1 MSQPD
6 IVPIDGRPEGGE
18 LALPPDDSSLHPI
31 PLNWMELYESLGE
44 RVFRLLHRMTGDAAL
59 AEDLVHET
67 FLRVHQAQGRF
78 EGRGDLAA
86 WVYRIAGNLGRD
98 ELRSREMRSRRLLLF
113 PEPTPPGPDHEL
125 RVVLERALDTLDE
138 GHREVVLLHDVD
150 GYTHNEIAEMLGI
163 REGTSRARLSRARAS
178 LRETL
183 GPDFQRE

>member
-1 MSQPD
+1 MSQPE
-6 IVPIDGRPEGGE
+6 IVPIDRRPGGE
-18 LALPPDDSSLHPI
+18 ELDLPSDGVSRPGA
-31 PLNWMELYESLGE
+31 LNWRELYETLGE

-67 FLRVHQAQGRF
+67 FLRVHQAAGRF

-138 GHREVVLLHDVD
+138 GLREVVLLHDVD
-150 GYTHNEIAEMLGI
+150 GYTHTEIAEMLGI
-163 REGTSRARLSRARAS
+163 RDGTSRARLSRARAL
-178 LRETL
+178 LRESL
-183 GPDFQRE
+183 GPDFPRH